1 MSNTKRVILTGATGL
16 IGSRLFGA
24 LRERGYEVVVFS
36 RSPDSA
42 RQKLPGAADY
52 VAWSPAEGGPWAAA
66 VDGAYGVIH
75 LAGAPIS
82 QGLVGL
88 RWTDAYKAEI
98 LSSRVVGTRGIVGAI
113 AAAARRPA
121 VLVSASG
128 IGYYGHRDETPLD
141 EYAPAGRDFV
151 AEVCVAWEREAARAE
166 ELGVR
171 VARVRTGLVLDPGAG
186 ALGQLL
192 LPFRLRAGGPI
203 MPGSQYYSWIHPD
216 DEVGVIL
223 LALEDERLRGP
234 VNATAPTPATNRDF
248 CATLGAVLGSP
259 SWLPVPEFSLRI
271 ALGEMADLVTTGQR
285 VLPRRV
291 QELGYSFKHPEL
303 RAALR
308 DLLGP

>member
-1 MSNTKRVILTGATGL
+1 MGLVYKNLIVAVGLAAMATGCSNGDTSYSLLSSGQSFKQATVNTKVDILWVVDNS
-16 IGSRLFGA
+16 GSMKPLQDNMTANFNS
-24 LRERGYEVVVFS
+24 F
-36 RSPDSA
+36 
-42 RQKLPGAADY
+42 
-52 VAWSPAEGGPWAAA
+52 
-66 VDGAYGVIH
+66 
-75 LAGAPIS
+75 IS
-82 QGLVGL
+82 QFVTKGYDFHLSVVG
-88 RWTDAYKAEI
+88 TDAYKAEI